1 MALVGNIGGWNAQNA
16 FRSASFLVQST
27 WEDANGEP
35 VGMAAQQLMRSLPGH
50 MIRALEVAQ
59 AEATAAND
67 LAQVPAA
74 LQHTHAACFDEQSG
88 AACHCPQPSGVG
100 VEVTSGNAWL
110 CVGRRSHC
118 ACQSCCDP
126 ANPKLVAVGKLG
138 AAVVLHGKVR
148 FIEEPGQT

>member
-1 MALVGNIGGWNAQNA
+1 MKSGSGGQYWQVECTNCIQL
-16 FRSASFLVQST
+16 FPVQST

-74 LQHTHAACFDEQSG
+74 LRHALAACFDEQSG
-88 AACHCPQPSGVG
+88 AACHCPQP
-100 VEVTSGNAWL
+100 
-110 CVGRRSHC
+110 
-118 ACQSCCDP
+118 
-126 ANPKLVAVGKLG
+126 LG
-138 AAVVLHGKVR
+138 QVLSLPQAMPGFPLADAAAAPSRAAV
-148 FIEEPGQT
+148 TW